1 VAEHKVLLTITKTFE
16 IGSKDIVFEI
26 KSKGAKL
33 GKLLI
38 SQGNIEWQP
47 TKAQVNKR
55 RLSWEKF
62 ADMMAEGKKTR
73 IKPKTTK

>member
-1 VAEHKVLLTITKTFE
+1 MADHKVLLSFTKPLE

-26 KSKGAKL
+26 KSKGVKL
-33 GKLLI
+33 GELYI
-38 SQGNIEWQP
+38 SQGNIEWRP
-47 TKAQVNKR
+47 TKAQVHKR

-62 ADMMAEGKKTR
+62 ADLMADGKKTR